1 MKLSNK
7 VSELLIELVDIEAI
21 DHEHLAD
28 ANVGLLCQNLV
39 KLYGNTSNQKSQDL
53 IIQIIDQGHFS
64 FFTPRTELNA
74 LDLGYSKAFLTENV
88 TVENDDFGL
97 DEDEFM
103 DLLPINGYFH

>member
-21 DHEHLAD
+21 DHEHLIENNA
-28 ANVGLLCQNLV
+28 GLLCQNLV

-53 IIQIIDQGHFS
+53 IIQIIDQGDFS
-64 FFTPRTELNA
+64 FFSPRNELNTH
-74 LDLGYSKAFLTENV
+74 DLGFTEVFLTENV
-88 TVENDDFGL
+88 TTESGDFDL